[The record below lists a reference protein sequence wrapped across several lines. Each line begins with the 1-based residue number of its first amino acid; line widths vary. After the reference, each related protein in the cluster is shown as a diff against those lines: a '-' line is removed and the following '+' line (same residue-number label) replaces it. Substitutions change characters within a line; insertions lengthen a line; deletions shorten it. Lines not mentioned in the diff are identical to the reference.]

1 MTSRNLTHVLVNNL
15 ASLKVL
21 MIEVA
26 YDELAPSDIGQE
38 FLLGDLSVLSV
49 PLD

>member
-1 MTSRNLTHVLVNNL
+1 VLVNDL

-26 YDELAPSDIGQE
+26 YDEFASSDVGQE

-49 PLD
+49 TLD